1 MRVPAVA
8 NTAATTKQFDLR
20 AELLSRLQLP
30 QSADSQS
37 QSADSLSQ
45 SADSLSQ
52 SADLLSHSCDAAP
65 QSGVKTGGSLHLLHR
80 FPPFQELENHL
91 DEESMSQHFPPSHDK
106 SCQRGEIARRSD
118 YCLTVGEVVNL
129 RCLGDYENI
138 EDLIQEGASAPQEE
152 QGEEEETLCLL
163 PTLRIE
169 EREEQGVSQEQG
181 VWQGVPQGVWQG
193 VPQEQGVLQGVPQE
207 QEMWQG
213 VPQEHGVWQSVP
225 QEQEVWQSVPQEHG
239 SWQGVPQEQGVW
251 QGVPQEQGVWQGVP
265 QEPGEEDGWSNIRTR
280 ESLRFKRSKS
290 EREWKLG
297 IWEAREG
304 RLHSHRPKHRLII
317 LES

>member
-8 NTAATTKQFDLR
+8 NTTATTKEFDLR

-37 QSADSLSQ
+37 RSAESLSQSADSLSQ

-52 SADLLSHSCDAAP
+52 SADLLCHPSPKAA
-65 QSGVKTGGSLHLLHR
+65 VKTSGSLHLLHR

-138 EDLIQEGASAPQEE
+138 EDLIQEGASAPQRQEE
-152 QGEEEETLCLL
+152 QGEEGETLCLL

-169 EREEQGVSQEQG
+169 EREEQGV
-181 VWQGVPQGVWQG
+181 
-193 VPQEQGVLQGVPQE
+193 PQEQGG
-207 QEMWQG
+207 WQG
-213 VPQEHGVWQSVP
+213 VPQEHGT
-225 QEQEVWQSVPQEHG
+225 
-239 SWQGVPQEQGVW
+239 WQGVPQEQGVW

-265 QEPGEEDGWSNIRTR
+265 QEQGGWQGVPQEQKLWQGVPQEPGDEDGWGSVRTR
-280 ESLRFKRSKS
+280 DSLRFKRSKS

-304 RLHSHRPKHRLII
+304 RLHSHRPIHRLII

>member
-1 MRVPAVA
+1 MKVPAVA
-8 NTAATTKQFDLR
+8 NTTATTKQFDLR

-52 SADLLSHSCDAAP
+52 SADLLCHPSPKAA
-65 QSGVKTGGSLHLLHR
+65 VKTSGSLHLVHR
-80 FPPFQELENHL
+80 FPPFQELENQL
-91 DEESMSQHFPPSHDK
+91 DEESMSQHFPPSHDR

-138 EDLIQEGASAPQEE
+138 EDLIQEGASAPQRQEE
-152 QGEEEETLCLL
+152 QGEEGETLCLL

-169 EREEQGVSQEQG
+169 EREEQGV
-181 VWQGVPQGVWQG
+181 
-193 VPQEQGVLQGVPQE
+193 
-207 QEMWQG
+207 
-213 VPQEHGVWQSVP
+213 
-225 QEQEVWQSVPQEHG
+225 
-239 SWQGVPQEQGVW
+239 PQEQGVW
-251 QGVPQEQGVWQGVP
+251 QGVPQEQKLWQGVP
-265 QEPGEEDGWSNIRTR
+265 HEPGGEDGWGSVRTR

-304 RLHSHRPKHRLII
+304 RLHSHRPIHRLII